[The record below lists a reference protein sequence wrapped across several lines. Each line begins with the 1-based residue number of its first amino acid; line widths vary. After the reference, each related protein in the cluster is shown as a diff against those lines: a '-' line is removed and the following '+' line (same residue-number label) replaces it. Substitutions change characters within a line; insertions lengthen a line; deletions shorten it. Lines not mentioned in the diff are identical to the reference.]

1 MRIEIYLPTVQQTG
15 EPIAADVMQ
24 LWRGVVTDR
33 FCKMWGGCS
42 SHVVNGD
49 WVDSEGLLHSEECRV
64 VYSFGAMTAE
74 RAKELNAIAQW
85 VADDCNQ
92 AAVMVSVDGVAELI
106 SQTPKKAE

>member
-1 MRIEIYLPTVQQTG
+1 
-15 EPIAADVMQ
+15 
-24 LWRGVVTDR
+24 
-33 FCKMWGGCS
+33 
-42 SHVVNGD
+42 
-49 WVDSEGLLHSEECRV
+49 
-64 VYSFGAMTAE
+64 MTAE